1 MLEVSSGMNK
11 YNSKEL
17 SMKHMQLVS
26 SARMLATV
34 DLISMFMFIQEQVL
48 IFVAKNQP

>member
-11 YNSKEL
+11 FNYREL
-17 SMKHMQLVS
+17 SMKPMQLVS
-26 SARMLATV
+26 LAKMLVTV

-48 IFVAKNQP
+48 IFVVKNQL